1 VKSLRYLLTSL
12 GAIALVALL
21 AGCGKSSSPTS
32 LDPVPDNAPPAA
44 PTGLHIVIDESTG
57 YSTLAW
63 DAPSGSNVG
72 GFEIYAYSPS
82 PDRDDAY
89 LQIGETDET
98 ATQFLIPGGY
108 QEGVQYFRM
117 QAFNPA
123 GNHSPF
129 SATLQ
134 AVLPGPNGS
143 TDAPPGGRPRP
154 PRGE

>member
-1 VKSLRYLLTSL
+1 MKSLRFLLTSL

-32 LDPVPDNAPPAA
+32 LQVPDNAPPAA

-57 YSTLAW
+57 LSTLAW
-63 DAPSGSNVG
+63 DTGSSPNIGGYEIHAYAPD
-72 GFEIYAYSPS
+72 
-82 PDRDDAY
+82 PDRDSAY
-89 LQIGETDET
+89 LMIGETDAT
-98 ATQFLIPGGY
+98 ATEYLLPTVY
-108 QEGVQYFRM
+108 QSGMQYFRV

-134 AVLPGPNGS
+134 AILPGPNGS

-154 PRGE
+154 PRSE